1 MKITVTETM
10 FIEQFR
16 IMNRMDNFSYDGLR
30 ALFEYFENLEDD
42 IGEEIE
48 CDVIAICCDYHEMT
62 ISEILVAYEGILSDQ
77 DIQDAIEDGM
87 LKERVIEALEWKSG
101 TVIDLDP
108 TGPDGMDARVIF
120 QVF

>member
-16 IMNRMDNFSYDGLR
+16 VMNRMDNFSYDGLR
-30 ALFEYFENLEDD
+30 ALFEHFENLEDD

-48 CDVIAICCDYHEMT
+48 CDVIAICCDYNEMT

-77 DIQDAIEDGM
+77 DIQDAIEDEM

>member
-48 CDVIAICCDYHEMT
+48 CDVIAICCDFHEMT

-77 DIQDAIEDGM
+77 DIQDAIEDEM